1 MILKIRIENMK
12 DATGKKKRVLMASL
26 RTEIIGMEMIDT
38 VAELDDD
45 CVLGK
50 EITLLTTNML
60 ALKKKALEKEHA
72 RPSKTKKLKTK
83 VKKK

>member
-12 DATGKKKRVLMASL
+12 DATGEKKRVMMASL
-26 RTEIIGMEMIDT
+26 RTEIVGMEKIDT
-38 VAELDDD
+38 VSELDDE

-50 EITLLTTNML
+50 EVAILIADMLTLKKN
-60 ALKKKALEKEHA
+60 ALKERHRR
-72 RPSKTKKLKTK
+72 RPKKLKTK